1 MDFISH
7 MARDPVI
14 LSMIAFIEKAHNG
27 AGAGA
32 GTTTVATKTLRMTM
46 D

>member
-1 MDFISH
+1 
-7 MARDPVI
+7 
-14 LSMIAFIEKAHNG
+14 MIAFIEKANNG

-32 GTTTVATKTLRMTM
+32 GTVATKTLRMTM